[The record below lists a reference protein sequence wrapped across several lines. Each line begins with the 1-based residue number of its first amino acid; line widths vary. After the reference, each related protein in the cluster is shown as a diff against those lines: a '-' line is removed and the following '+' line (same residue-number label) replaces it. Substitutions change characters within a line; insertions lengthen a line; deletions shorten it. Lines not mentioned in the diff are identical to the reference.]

1 MEIIHRNFM
10 TILNEKDK
18 NARMK
23 EDIRTMQS
31 KEEGKKNI
39 KTTEL

>member
-1 MEIIHRNFM
+1 METSHGNFM
-10 TILNEKDK
+10 TILNKKDK

-23 EDIRTMQS
+23 EDIRTMKS

-39 KTTEL
+39 KKTEL